1 MEKHMSTIPEQFSTA
16 AKASLDA
23 QFTSFSALTS
33 KAFEGFEKLIALN
46 LATAKAS
53 LDGSSVT
60 AKQLLSATNPQEFF
74 SLSAAQ
80 AQPAAEKAVAYGRQL
95 SSIAADTAAE
105 FSKAAKAQMS
115 ETNGKV
121 LSLVN
126 EASKHAPAG
135 SENAIAL
142 FKSALG
148 SADAGY
154 AQFTRTAKQASDT
167 IEANVNAAVSQFN
180 AAVKNA
186 PAAATAK

>member
-1 MEKHMSTIPEQFSTA
+1 MSTIPEQFSTA
-16 AKASLDA
+16 TKASLDA
-23 QFTSFSALTS
+23 QFTSFTALTS

-53 LDGSSVT
+53 LEGSSVT